1 MSWWISNVNF
11 RPVCKD
17 FSEELIVAFPLM
29 ERRMK
34 GMQQETQDKV
44 ARIAHKPKGNK
55 KGWEQSLRPASKLE
69 SYKKIKFFLI
79 VV

>member
-1 MSWWISNVNF
+1 
-11 RPVCKD
+11 
-17 FSEELIVAFPLM
+17 M
-29 ERRMK
+29 ERKMK
-34 GMQQETQDKV
+34 GMQQEAQDKV
-44 ARIAHKPKGNK
+44 ARIAHKPKDNK